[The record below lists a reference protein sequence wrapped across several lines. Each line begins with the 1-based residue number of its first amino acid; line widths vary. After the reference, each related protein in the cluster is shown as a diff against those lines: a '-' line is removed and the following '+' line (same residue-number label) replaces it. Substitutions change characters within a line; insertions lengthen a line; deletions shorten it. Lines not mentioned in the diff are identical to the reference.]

1 MPQIDVYDIKGT
13 KKGKVSLPPALFAAK
28 VNSRLMAQAVRVYL
42 ARKRRAGAK
51 TKTRG
56 EVSRTKAKV
65 WRQKGTGRARHGARS
80 APIFVGGGVAHG
92 PRGNQN
98 YVLKLSK
105 KMRHLALA
113 SALTSKLKEGQIL
126 VIDGLEKVEPKTRE
140 MVAVLKVFD
149 LDRKGLKKLVVTDK
163 DNQNLS
169 LASRNIKEV
178 TLAPFSSLNTYQVLA
193 AGKVIFLK
201 KSFAKE
207 GKNGQK

>member
-1 MPQIDVYDIKGT
+1 MPQIDIYDIKGT
-13 KKGKVSLPPALFAAK
+13 KKGKISLPPALFAAK

-42 ARKRRAGAK
+42 ARGRKARAK

-126 VIDGLEKVEPKTRE
+126 VIDGLEKIEPKTRE
-140 MVAVLKVFD
+140 MMAVLKVFE
-149 LDRKGLKKLVVTDK
+149 LDRKGLKKLVVTGK
-163 DNQNLS
+163 GNKNLS
-169 LASRNIKEV
+169 LAARNIKEV
-178 TLAPFSSLNTYQVLA
+178 SLAPFSSLNTYQVLA

-201 KSFAKE
+201 KSFAKNE
-207 GKNGQK
+207 KNGQK